1 MSKII
6 WFTGQPGSGKTTLA
20 NQLIIELKKHN
31 IVNIIHIDGDDL
43 RGLTNNKDYSEKGRR
58 KNITLAQKIALFC
71 SNKGFNVI
79 VSLVAPFK
87 DLRDSFKNKHNVLEF
102 YLYTTEKRGRE
113 HFFSDDYEKPSD
125 NYYKLD
131 TGESTIDSCTEIILN
146 KFLGK
151 GS

>member
-1 MSKII
+1 MSKIV

-20 NQLIIELKKHN
+20 NQLILELKKHD
-31 IVNIIHIDGDDL
+31 IDNIIHIDGDDL
-43 RGLTNNKDYSEKGRR
+43 RDLTDNKDYSEKGRR

-71 SNKGFNVI
+71 SNKDFNVI

-87 DLRDSFKNKHNVLEF
+87 DLRDIFKNKHNVLEF
-102 YLYTTEKRGRE
+102 YLYTDKKRGRE
-113 HFFSDDYEKPSD
+113 HFFSDDYEKPSE

-131 TGESTIDSCTEIILN
+131 TGENSIDSCTEIILN

-151 GS
+151 DI